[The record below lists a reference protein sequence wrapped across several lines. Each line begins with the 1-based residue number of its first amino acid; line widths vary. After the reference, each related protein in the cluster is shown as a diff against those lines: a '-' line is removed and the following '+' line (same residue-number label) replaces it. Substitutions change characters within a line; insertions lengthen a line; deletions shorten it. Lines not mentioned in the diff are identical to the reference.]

1 MKILYFHSF
10 FDREYRL
17 EFSKSQT
24 EAIEHKDGPA
34 LVLAGPGSGKTAV
47 ITERT
52 SRLIT
57 EHGVDPSRILVI
69 TFTRAAAREM
79 QERFIRRMGKHYPV
93 TFGTFHA
100 VFFTVL
106 KYAYHFHA
114 GNIIREDVK
123 YQYMREIVTH
133 MGLEYDD
140 EAEFL
145 SSIFG
150 EISMVKNAGVP
161 LENYYSANLPEH
173 VFRKVYR
180 AYDDR
185 LRRSRLLDFDDMLV
199 YTYELFSQR
208 KDILSAWQKKY
219 RYILIDEF
227 QDINKL
233 QFDIMKMLALP
244 ENNLFVVGDDD
255 QSIYRF
261 RGAKP
266 ELMLHF
272 DQDYPDVKKIVLK
285 ENYRST
291 ADIVNASLRLIGH
304 NTERFE
310 KEIQAAGSSGM
321 PVQFSVY
328 EDQRAENKKIIDEIL
343 AYVQEGGSYADI
355 AILFRT
361 NTQPRLLM
369 EQLMDY
375 NIPFITRDNI
385 PNLYE
390 HWIAKDIFA
399 YIHMAQGSRT
409 RRNFLQV
416 MNRPKRYISRE
427 NVDEEE
433 IAFDVLLDIYRDKP
447 WIAERIEKLECD
459 LKVIGRITPF
469 AAINYIRQSV
479 GYDEFCREYADYR
492 RISEEEL
499 FEKLDE
505 LQEGAK
511 GYRDFDAWFT
521 HIEEYTKELKR
532 QSEKQRE
539 NKNGVLLATL
549 HSAKG
554 LEFRTVY
561 IVDVNEGLM
570 PYKKAVLEADVEEER
585 RMFYV
590 GITRA
595 KEKLKLCSVKKLNNH
610 ETEISRFIREMNET
624 GA

>member
-199 YTYELFSQR
+199 YTYELFTQR

-272 DQDYPDVKKIVLK
+272 DQNYPDVKKIVLK

-310 KEIQAAGSSGM
+310 KEIQAAGNSGM
-321 PVQFSVY
+321 SVQFSVY

-554 LEFRTVY
+554 LEFKTVY

>member
-1 MKILYFHSF
+1 M
-10 FDREYRL
+10 
-17 EFSKSQT
+17 EFSRSQT
-24 EAIEHKDGPA
+24 EAIEYKDGPA
-34 LVLAGPGSGKTAV
+34 LILAGPGSGKTAV

-79 QERFIRRMGKHYPV
+79 EERFIRRMGKKYPV

-114 GNIIREDVK
+114 GNIIKEDVK
-123 YQYMREIVTH
+123 YQYMREIVAH

-145 SSIFG
+145 SSLFG
-150 EISMVKNAGVP
+150 EISMVKNAGVA
-161 LENYYSANLPEH
+161 LENYYSSNLPEH
-173 VFRKVYR
+173 VFRKIYR
-180 AYDDR
+180 AYDEK
-185 LRRSRLLDFDDMLV
+185 LRRNRLLDFDDMLV
-199 YTYELFSQR
+199 YTYELFSER

-261 RGAKP
+261 RGARP
-266 ELMLHF
+266 EIMLHF
-272 DQDYPDVKKIVLK
+272 DKDYPNAKKIVLK

-291 ADIVNASLRLIGH
+291 ANIVDASLRLIGH
-304 NTERFE
+304 NTERFQ
-310 KEIQAAGSSGM
+310 KEIHAAGSSGAA
-321 PVQFSVY
+321 VEFAVF
-328 EDQRAENKKIIDEIL
+328 EDQRAENRKIIEEIRDH
-343 AYVQEGGSYADI
+343 VEGSGTYSDI

-375 NIPFITRDNI
+375 DIPFVTRDNI

-399 YIHMAQGSRT
+399 YIYMAQGSRT
-409 RRNFLQV
+409 RKNFLQI

-433 IAFDVLLDIYRDKP
+433 IAFEVLLDIYRDKP
-447 WIAERIEKLECD
+447 WIAERIEKMEYD

-479 GYDEFCREYADYR
+479 GDDDFCKKYTNYR

-499 FEKLDE
+499 LEKLDE

-511 GYRDFDAWFT
+511 GYRDFDEWFT
-521 HIEEYTKELKR
+521 HIEEYTEELKR
-532 QSEKQRE
+532 QSEKQRK

-554 LEFRTVY
+554 LEFQKVY
-561 IVDVNEGLM
+561 IVDVNEGVM
-570 PYKKAVLEADVEEER
+570 PYKKAVLEADIEEER

-590 GITRA
+590 GITRTR
-595 KEKLKLCSVKKLNNH
+595 EKLKLCSVKKLNNH

-624 GA
+624 GD

>member
-1 MKILYFHSF
+1 M
-10 FDREYRL
+10 
-17 EFSKSQT
+17 EFSRSQT

-34 LVLAGPGSGKTAV
+34 LILAGPGSGKTAV

-69 TFTRAAAREM
+69 TFTRAAAREIE
-79 QERFIRRMGKHYPV
+79 ERFIRRMGKKYPV

-114 GNIIREDVK
+114 GNIIKEDVK
-123 YQYMREIVTH
+123 YQYMREIVAH

-145 SSIFG
+145 SSLFG
-150 EISMVKNAGVP
+150 EISMVKNAGVA
-161 LENYYSANLPEH
+161 LENYYSSNLPEH
-173 VFRKVYR
+173 VFRKIYR
-180 AYDDR
+180 AYDEK
-185 LRRSRLLDFDDMLV
+185 LRRNRLLDFDDMLV
-199 YTYELFSQR
+199 YTYELFSER

-261 RGAKP
+261 RGARP
-266 ELMLHF
+266 EIMLHF
-272 DQDYPDVKKIVLK
+272 DKDYPNAKKIVLK

-291 ADIVNASLRLIGH
+291 ANIVDASLRLIGH
-304 NTERFE
+304 NTERFQ
-310 KEIQAAGSSGM
+310 KEIHAAGSSGAA
-321 PVQFSVY
+321 VEFAVF
-328 EDQRAENKKIIDEIL
+328 EDQRAENRKIIEEIRDH
-343 AYVQEGGSYADI
+343 VEGSGMYSDI

-375 NIPFITRDNI
+375 DIPFVTRDNI

-399 YIHMAQGSRT
+399 YIYMAQGSRT
-409 RRNFLQV
+409 RKNFLQI

-433 IAFDVLLDIYRDKP
+433 IAFEVLLDIYRDKP
-447 WIAERIEKLECD
+447 WIAERIEKMEYD

-479 GYDEFCREYADYR
+479 GYDDFCREYADYR

-499 FEKLDE
+499 LEKLDE

-511 GYRDFDAWFT
+511 GYRDFDEWFT
-521 HIEEYTKELKR
+521 HIEEYTEELKR
-532 QSEKQRE
+532 QSEKQRK

-554 LEFRTVY
+554 LEFQKVY
-561 IVDVNEGLM
+561 IVDVNEGVM
-570 PYKKAVLEADVEEER
+570 PYKKAVLEADIEEER

-595 KEKLKLCSVKKLNNH
+595 REKLKLCSVKKLNNH

-624 GA
+624 ED

>member
-1 MKILYFHSF
+1 M
-10 FDREYRL
+10 
-17 EFSKSQT
+17 EFSRSQT
-24 EAIEHKDGPA
+24 EAIKHKDGPA
-34 LVLAGPGSGKTAV
+34 LILAGPGSGKTAV

-79 QERFIRRMGKHYPV
+79 EERFIRRMGKKYPV

-114 GNIIREDVK
+114 GNIIKEDVK
-123 YQYMREIVTH
+123 YQYMREIVAH

-145 SSIFG
+145 SSLFG
-150 EISMVKNAGVP
+150 EISMVKNAGVS
-161 LENYYSANLPEH
+161 LENYYSSNLPEH
-173 VFRKVYR
+173 VFRKIYR
-180 AYDDR
+180 AYDEK
-185 LRRSRLLDFDDMLV
+185 LRRNRLLDFDDMLV
-199 YTYELFSQR
+199 YTYELFSER

-261 RGAKP
+261 RGARP
-266 ELMLHF
+266 EIMLHF
-272 DQDYPDVKKIVLK
+272 DKDYPDAEKIILK

-291 ADIVNASLRLIGH
+291 ANIVDASLRLIGH
-304 NTERFE
+304 NTERFR
-310 KEIQAAGSSGM
+310 KEIHAAGSSGAA
-321 PVQFSVY
+321 VEFAVY
-328 EDQRAENKKIIDEIL
+328 EEQRAENREIIEEIRD
-343 AYVQEGGSYADI
+343 YVEGSGTYSDI

-375 NIPFITRDNI
+375 DIPFVTRDNI

-399 YIHMAQGSRT
+399 YIYMAQGSRT
-409 RRNFLQV
+409 RKNFLQV

-433 IAFDVLLDIYRDKP
+433 IAFEVLLDIYRDKP
-447 WIAERIEKLECD
+447 WIAERIEKMEYD
-459 LKVIGRITPF
+459 LKVIARITPF

-479 GYDEFCREYADYR
+479 GYDDFCREYVDYR

-521 HIEEYTKELKR
+521 HIEEYTEELKR

-554 LEFRTVY
+554 LEFQKVY
-561 IVDVNEGLM
+561 IVDVNEGVM
-570 PYKKAVLEADVEEER
+570 PYKKAVLEADIEEER

-595 KEKLKLCSVKKLNNH
+595 REKLKLCSVKKLNNH
-610 ETEISRFIREMNET
+610 ETEISRFIREMNEM
-624 GA
+624 GD

>member
-492 RISEEEL
+492 RISDEEL

>member
-1 MKILYFHSF
+1 M
-10 FDREYRL
+10 
-17 EFSKSQT
+17 EFSRSQT

-34 LVLAGPGSGKTAV
+34 LILAGPGSGKTAV

-79 QERFIRRMGKHYPV
+79 EERFVRRMGKKYPV

-114 GNIIREDVK
+114 GNIIKEDVK
-123 YQYMREIVTH
+123 YQYMREIVAH

-145 SSIFG
+145 SSLFG
-150 EISMVKNAGVP
+150 EISMVKNAGVA
-161 LENYYSANLPEH
+161 LENYYSSNLPEH
-173 VFRKVYR
+173 VFRKIYR
-180 AYDDR
+180 AYDEK
-185 LRRSRLLDFDDMLV
+185 LRRNRLLDFDDMLV
-199 YTYELFSQR
+199 YTYELFSER

-261 RGAKP
+261 RGARP
-266 ELMLHF
+266 EIMLHF
-272 DQDYPDVKKIVLK
+272 DKDYPNAKKIVLK

-291 ADIVNASLRLIGH
+291 ANIVDASLRLIGH
-304 NTERFE
+304 NTERFQ
-310 KEIQAAGSSGM
+310 KAIHAAGSSGAA
-321 PVQFSVY
+321 VEFAVF
-328 EDQRAENKKIIDEIL
+328 EDQRAENRKIIEEIRDH
-343 AYVQEGGSYADI
+343 VEGSGMYSDI

-369 EQLMDY
+369 DQLMDY
-375 NIPFITRDNI
+375 DIPFVTRDNI

-399 YIHMAQGSRT
+399 YIYMAQGSRT
-409 RRNFLQV
+409 RKNFLQI

-433 IAFDVLLDIYRDKP
+433 IAFEVLLDIYRDKP
-447 WIAERIEKLECD
+447 WIAERIEKMEYD

-479 GYDEFCREYADYR
+479 GYDDFCREYADYR

-499 FEKLDE
+499 LEKLDE
-505 LQEGAK
+505 QQEGAK
-511 GYRDFDAWFT
+511 GYRDFDEWFT
-521 HIEEYTKELKR
+521 HIEEYTEELKR

-554 LEFRTVY
+554 LEFQKVY
-561 IVDVNEGLM
+561 IVDVNEGVM
-570 PYKKAVLEADVEEER
+570 PYKKAVLEADIEEER

-595 KEKLKLCSVKKLNNH
+595 REKLKLCSVKKLNNH

-624 GA
+624 ED